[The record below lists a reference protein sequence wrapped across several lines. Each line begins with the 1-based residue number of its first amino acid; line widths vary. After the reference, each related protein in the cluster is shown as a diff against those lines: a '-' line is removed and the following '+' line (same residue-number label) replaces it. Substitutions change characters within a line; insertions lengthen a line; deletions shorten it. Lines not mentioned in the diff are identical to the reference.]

1 MAWIP
6 RTTAP
11 TSGTS
16 PYDWSSGSIYECTWY
31 AYWRVQEGGS
41 TQDGAYT
48 PPCWFEGSGSSGYGA
63 YTNAKEWLNNYRD
76 PWEVKGTNYTPVPG
90 DIVVFTGRYGH
101 VVVIESANSDG
112 SYVVTDYN
120 LIAGTHTFGRKTDY
134 FYPNT
139 IQGATISTGTC
150 IGCLH
155 YPSSGP
161 TPPEPPDPP
170 PTPTITPSITVS
182 PSSASVTM
190 GDNDDYAD
198 VTFNITI
205 DGIPLGESASGGNTY
220 PGLTRVY
227 NSGWSYV
234 SYEGSDGNTY
244 QRAVKTQTLEYERE
258 YSYEYNITKYM
269 YFSKTFSNGSI
280 SSTTPISIRVL
291 RKKGE
296 GILFLEWDG
305 ATPFIL

>member
-1 MAWIP
+1 MTWTP

-16 PYDWSSGSIYECTWY
+16 PYDWNSASIYECTWY

-48 PPCWFEGSGSSGYGA
+48 PPCWYSGSGSSGYGA

-90 DIVVFTGRYGH
+90 DIVVFTGTYGH

-120 LIAGTHTFGRKTDY
+120 LIAGTHMFGRKTNY
-134 FYPNT
+134 FYPNR
-139 IQGATISTGTC
+139 IQGANISTGNC

-161 TPPEPPDPP
+161 TPPEPP
-170 PTPTITPSITVS
+170 TPTITPSITIS
-182 PSSASVTM
+182 PSSVSLTM
-190 GDNDDYAD
+190 NDDEDYVSA
-198 VTFNITI
+198 TFNITI
-205 DGIPLGESASGGNTY
+205 TGIPSRESASGGNTY
-220 PGLTRVY
+220 PGLTRIY
-227 NSGWSYV
+227 NSGWSY
-234 SYEGSDGNTY
+234 STYEVDGVTY
-244 QRAVKTQTLEYERE
+244 RRANKTQTLEYERE
-258 YSYEYNITKYM
+258 SDGEYNTTKYM
-269 YFSKTFSNGSI
+269 YFNKTFSNGSI
-280 SSTTPISIRVL
+280 SSTTPINIHVL
-291 RKKGE
+291 RKKGV